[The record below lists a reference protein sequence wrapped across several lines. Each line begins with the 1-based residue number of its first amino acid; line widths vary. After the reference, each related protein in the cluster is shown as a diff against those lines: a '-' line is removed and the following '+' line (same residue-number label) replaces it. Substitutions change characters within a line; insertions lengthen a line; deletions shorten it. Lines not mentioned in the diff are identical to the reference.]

1 MKWYN
6 LYKVQYMRI
15 KVKIPKSLKVIK
27 EITDDSRY
35 KNKSLVKS
43 LKLEEQSVQVV
54 LTSYKKVLLSRNYY

>member
-6 LYKVQYMRI
+6 LYKVQYLRF

-27 EITDDSRY
+27 EITDDNRY

-43 LKLEEQSVQVV
+43 LKLDEQSIQTV
-54 LTSYKKVLLSRNYY
+54 LTSYKKVLLSKNYY

>member
-1 MKWYN
+1 
-6 LYKVQYMRI
+6 MRI